1 MKTEVRSPMM
11 GREEKAPRSGCGKA
25 SFTVGSSFTQIL
37 QGADAKPENKP
48 NKGASGFPLAGQ
60 EGVKKK

>member
-1 MKTEVRSPMM
+1 M
-11 GREEKAPRSGCGKA
+11 GREEEEAPRSGCGKA